1 MANGQAARTVG
12 LDENVGGVSPG
23 RDRAMIWSIYAD
35 IIARLIMVLVIA
47 WIFYWLN
54 NQVMTFVRDAFSEDV
69 RLIAL
74 KLITPEHRV
83 ITNNVVMSLVG
94 ATVVQV
100 GAAVVV
106 IVSYL
111 FPKKN
116 P

>member
-1 MANGQAARTVG
+1 MSNGQTTRTVG
-12 LDENVGGVSPG
+12 LDPNVGEVSPS
-23 RDRAMIWSIYAD
+23 RDRALIWGIYAD
-35 IIARLIMVLVIA
+35 IVSRLIMVLVIA

-54 NQVMTFVRDAFSEDV
+54 NEVMSFVQQVFTKDV
-69 RLIAL
+69 ELL
-74 KLITPEHRV
+74 TGKVITAEHRV

-100 GAAVVV
+100 GAAIVV